1 MKKIFIALFVACS
14 LCACGGNTNE
24 KVTAASETKPA
35 EIDLS
40 KNPDYTTGLELM
52 GKADCQTCHKVNEAA
67 IGPSFSSIA
76 AKYPNTPETLDT
88 LAHKIIKGGS
98 GNWGNVPM
106 AAHSTIS
113 VADATAMVKYILLL
127 KNP

>member
-1 MKKIFIALFVACS
+1 MKKLLIALFVAGS
-14 LCACGGNTNE
+14 LCACGGNANE
-24 KVTAASETKPA
+24 KGRTTSETKTA

-40 KNPDYTTGLELM
+40 SNPDYTKGLELM
-52 GKADCQTCHKVNEAA
+52 GKADCQTCHKVNETA

-76 AKYPNTPETLDT
+76 AKYPNTPATLDT

-98 GNWGNVPM
+98 GNWGAVPM
-106 AAHSTIS
+106 AAHSNIS

-127 KNP
+127 RK